1 MSTPSSPELAKSLAI
16 LSAGQNDTG
25 GGKNHVRYAAHSGAT
40 APLPASLGR
49 RSIRA
54 VAGGGRWIMWLSG
67 YAVTAVGAVVLA
79 WLVYVTFIKSP
90 DQIIVSPEALADQ
103 WSETVAQFGISPVF
117 PPREDVH
124 VGDVYAV
131 LADDDAATSSSQGK
145 GEMEIGSQWGE
156 RVRLKFP
163 RAVKL
168 GHVDA
173 ADAQLVAEYQ
183 KVVVLPELIDDVS
196 SPTNRIKQATCV
208 GECFSLG
215 PPKQL
220 PLVIFPGTSSA
231 RARQS
236 AAQGNWFDH
245 LGSIL
250 GAGSR
255 NDAGSVA
262 ITIPYAETFG
272 LPAIIATDM
281 LNRFCEEKNG
291 LCDNDYE
298 LRKIVAGAAGD
309 MAFKPV
315 AGHGLPD
322 PLNRKNF
329 ALRVSLVMVR
339 ALFVTRSINYS
350 FAADSSIA
358 AEFRVYK
365 AIEQRLQK
373 EEGVSSPTPPAQ
385 PDAPAGPGI
394 RRDPATSA
402 ETLAMQR
409 AAMEAERRR
418 LLRLIGETARQS
430 GGNVSFEAT
439 TSNRVIIDRVLPRPV
454 VVGFIPV
461 VRDLKSKAE
470 RNVAEPE

>member
-1 MSTPSSPELAKSLAI
+1 M
-16 LSAGQNDTG
+16 
-25 GGKNHVRYAAHSGAT
+25 
-40 APLPASLGR
+40 
-49 RSIRA
+49 RA
-54 VAGGGRWIMWLSG
+54 VAHGGRWIMWLSG

-131 LADDDAATSSSQGK
+131 LADDDPATSSSQGR
-145 GEMEIGSQWGE
+145 GRTEIGSQWGE
-156 RVRLKFP
+156 RLRLKFP

-168 GHVDA
+168 GHVDE
-173 ADAQLVAEYQ
+173 ADAALVEEY
-183 KVVVLPELIDDVS
+183 KRIVVLPEMIDDVS
-196 SPTNRIKQATCV
+196 TPTNRIKQALCA

-231 RARQS
+231 RASQS
-236 AAQGNWFDH
+236 TAQGNWFDH

-250 GAGSR
+250 GAGSK

-272 LPAIIATDM
+272 LPAIIATEM
-281 LNRFCEEKNG
+281 LDRYCKEKTH
-291 LCDNDYE
+291 LCDDNYE
-298 LRKIVAGAAGD
+298 LRKIVAGVAGD
-309 MAFKPV
+309 IAFRPV
-315 AGHGLPD
+315 AGYVSAGPWD
-322 PLNRKNF
+322 RKGY

-350 FAADSSIA
+350 FAEDSLVA

-365 AIEQRLQK
+365 TIEQRLQK
-373 EEGVSSPTPPAQ
+373 EKDASSPSPQAQ
-385 PDAPAGPGI
+385 PDAAAAPGI
-394 RRDPATSA
+394 RRDPAASPP
-402 ETLAMQR
+402 EILAVQR
-409 AAMEAERRR
+409 EAMEAERRR
-418 LLRLIGETARQS
+418 LLRLIGETTHQS
-430 GGNVSFEAT
+430 GSDVSFEAT
-439 TSNRVIIDRVLPRPV
+439 TSNRVSIDRVLPRPV

-461 VRDLKSKAE
+461 VRDFKSKE
-470 RNVAEPE
+470 EQNVAEPE